1 MHTSASRKQTRSR
14 QSPCHSSAFPITTF
28 SAMMYPIQV
37 QDHAKTIG
45 LLALLVA
52 LHYGYH
58 LAAPGDRADWWNI
71 AGAVARSALLIALAW
86 RWRGPVLLVV
96 AWWLAE
102 EAMVAGCSV
111 AFIFGPWD
119 VPEGQDQCSAILGLD
134 IGKLTAAGLLGLLV
148 WVTRGR

>member
-1 MHTSASRKQTRSR
+1 MADQCPYIGAGGYR
-14 QSPCHSSAFPITTF
+14 AV
-28 SAMMYPIQV
+28 AV

-58 LAAPGDRADWWNI
+58 LAAPGDRADIWNA

-148 WVTRGR
+148 WVTRRG